1 MHHVL
6 TLIGAV
12 AKSPVTG
19 QTVDLARHA
28 VEIADAEAG
37 EPDWLAEN
45 ECCDVPFD
53 GDPTAVRD
61 HVAAEF
67 QRSTIDVAVLPVH
80 GRRKTLLIADMD
92 STLIEQECI
101 DELADEV
108 GYGEKVAA
116 ITEKAMRGEIEFE
129 PALRERV
136 ALLAGL
142 RTSIVD
148 EVLADRITMTP
159 GGRQLVQTM
168 RSNNAHTMLI
178 SGGFT
183 AFAAKIADRLGM
195 DEFKANTLLVDEA
208 GNFNGR
214 AAEPLLGKNA
224 KRQALVQ
231 KLRELG
237 LEPDNAVAVGDG
249 ANDLAMIKLA
259 GLGVAFRAKPAVRE
273 RADAVID
280 HGDLTALLYLQ
291 GYRRDE
297 FVS

>member
-1 MHHVL
+1 MTV
-6 TLIGAV
+6 
-12 AKSPVTG
+12 
-19 QTVDLARHA
+19 QTVDLARRT

-53 GDPTAVRD
+53 GDPTAVRAR
-61 HVAAEF
+61 VAAEF
-67 QRSTIDVAVLPVH
+67 QRSAIDVAVLSVH
-80 GRRKTLLIADMD
+80 GRRKRLLIADMD

-101 DELADEV
+101 DELADEI

-142 RTSIVD
+142 RTSVVD

-168 RSNNAHTMLI
+168 RSNTAHTMLI

-183 AFAAKIADRLGM
+183 AFAAKIAGRLGM
-195 DEFKANTLLVDEA
+195 DDFRANTLLVDDA
-208 GNFNGR
+208 GNFSGR
-214 AAEPLLGKNA
+214 AAEPLLGQNA
-224 KRQALVQ
+224 KRLALVE
-231 KLRELG
+231 KLHELG
-237 LEPDNAVAVGDG
+237 LEPDDALAVGDG
-249 ANDLAMIKLA
+249 ANDLAMITLA
-259 GLGVAFRAKPAVRE
+259 GLGVAFRAKPAVRK